1 MTTETAANPRTN
13 NVKIARAAY
22 DAYVAKDRA
31 ALEALLATDF
41 HFTSA
46 LDNHL
51 DRDTYFRRCWPNSK
65 SSQLRG
71 SISSISSPTRSCVR
85 HVRRTEY
92 RRPSIQE
99 HRDCD
104 HS

>member
-65 SSQLRG
+65 SIAGFDFINLVTDA
-71 SISSISSPTRSCVR
+71 IVCSSRTKDGIPTAVDSGTPRL
-85 HVRRTEY
+85 
-92 RRPSIQE
+92 
-99 HRDCD
+99 
-104 HS
+104 